1 MWLAC
6 IVSFATSTRSETFHV
21 SPLNITIDET
31 ACDLIKILGWDS
43 ILILT
48 EPESK
53 FGVYWEE
60 CDVILESKIQ
70 EHTVCSNWSRN
81 ITWDMC
87 NTTNVILDVSNSCL
101 SFLMNQV

>member
-21 SPLNITIDET
+21 SPLNITIEET

-48 EPESK
+48 ERN
-53 FGVYWEE
+53 YWEK
-60 CDVILESKIQ
+60 CDVILASKIQ

-101 SFLMNQV
+101 SSLMNQV